1 MARTVGSTAEQTR
14 RRILDAAL
22 ELFTEHSYAG
32 TAVRDIAER
41 LGMTKAALY
50 YHFASKE
57 ALLIALAAPVVD
69 ELDAC
74 AEAAERGSAEPAEII
89 RRLVDLF
96 DDQRHLM
103 KGMLHDAAARKILLD
118 RRHMFEGLG
127 RLERALAGSSSPSD
141 LLRARCAVG
150 AIRGAVMTTED
161 IGHVAS
167 GQLPPDPWPQ
177 LSEADRR
184 TVTGAALAVLRGTS
198 RDAVDCCKLDQ

>member
-1 MARTVGSTAEQTR
+1 VARTVGSTAEQTR

-22 ELFTEHSYAG
+22 ELFTEQSYAG
-32 TAVRDIAER
+32 TPVRDIAER

-57 ALLIALAAPVVD
+57 ALLVALAEPVID

-74 AEAAERGSAEPAEII
+74 ARDAERSGADTAGII

-103 KGMLHDAAARKILLD
+103 KGMLHDASARKVLVEGQ
-118 RRHMFEGLG
+118 HMFAGLR
-127 RLERALAGSSSPSD
+127 RLERALAGSAEPAD
-141 LLRARCAVG
+141 VLRARCAVG

-161 IGHVAS
+161 IAHVAT
-167 GQLPPDPWPQ
+167 GRLPPDPWPQ
-177 LSEADRR
+177 LSEDDRR
-184 TVTGAALAVLRGTS
+184 TVTDAALAVLRGS
-198 RDAVDCCKLDQ
+198 P

>member
-57 ALLIALAAPVVD
+57 AVLIALAEPVVD

-74 AEAAERGSAEPAEII
+74 ALAAERGSAGSAEII

-118 RRHMFEGLG
+118 RRRMFEGLR
-127 RLERALAGSSSPSD
+127 RLERALAGSSDPAD

-161 IGHVAS
+161 IDYVAT
-167 GQLPPDPWPQ
+167 GQVPPDPWPQ

-184 TVTGAALAVLRGTS
+184 TVTEAALAVLDRS
-198 RDAVDCCKLDQ
+198 S